1 MIDTSTTRSENVTI
15 IDTGIANS
23 ASVSAA
29 FERLGFAVILTQDV
43 ELIRNS
49 LLVVLPGVGSF
60 GTGMRALRSQG
71 LDRVVI
77 ERVEQ
82 NRALLGI
89 CLGLQLLC
97 VSSEESPGIEGLG
110 IINEDVTR
118 FPTSVRTPQHG
129 WNRVG
134 DNYAYFSNS
143 YRIESIPHEWSG
155 QLTEHGG
162 PFVAYLRRGT
172 TLACQFHPELSGA
185 WGAAVLQ
192 KWIETAKETSSC

>member
-1 MIDTSTTRSENVTI
+1 MSETQVVI
-15 IDTGIANS
+15 IDTGIANT

-29 FERLGFAVILTQDV
+29 FERLGCAVTLTHDAALV
-43 ELIRNS
+43 RDA

-60 GTGMRALRSQG
+60 GAGMRALRSHG

-77 ERVEQ
+77 ERVQQ
-82 NRALLGI
+82 NRPLLGI

-110 IINEDVTR
+110 VINADVTR
-118 FPTSVRTPQHG
+118 FPASVRTPQHG

-134 DNYAYFSNS
+134 DGYAYFSNT
-143 YRIESIPHEWSG
+143 YRIESIPPEWSG
-155 QLTEHGG
+155 ELSEHGG
-162 PFVAYLRRGT
+162 PFLACLRRGT

-185 WGAAVLQ
+185 WGANLLSN
-192 KWIETAKETSSC
+192 WIETAKEASPC